1 MTQSTAPPAA
11 PDPAEESIDRILLEI
26 KALSFLSDSE
36 EAMVDR
42 LRDRILASHD
52 EDVKRFL
59 SAVEPVRFTR
69 PWGQILIGMGE
80 LVLAAFL
87 TVAGILSIVPSILGL
102 NSPGEVVRYFGD
114 VFNGVSTAGLS
125 DPVLLFLSFGTALFL
140 LLAAFYTLR
149 QAGSRLRRGGVVA
162 HT

>member
-1 MTQSTAPPAA
+1 MTQTTAAPEA

-59 SAVEPVRFTR
+59 SAVEPVRMTR
-69 PWGQILIGMGE
+69 PWGHVFIGVGE

-87 TVAGILSIVPSILGL
+87 TVLGILSIVPSVVGL

-114 VFNGVSTAGLS
+114 VFNGISTAGLS
-125 DPVLLFLSFGTALFL
+125 DPVLLSLSFGLAVFL

-149 QAGSRLRRGGVVA
+149 QAGSHLRRGGIVGGA
-162 HT
+162 